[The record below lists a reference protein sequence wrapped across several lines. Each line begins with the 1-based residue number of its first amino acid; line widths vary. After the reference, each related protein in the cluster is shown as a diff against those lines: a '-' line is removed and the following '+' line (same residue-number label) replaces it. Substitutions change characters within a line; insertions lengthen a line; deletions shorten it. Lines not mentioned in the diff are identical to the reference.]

1 LITLSNDLGDN
12 LAIWVEGYQYPVDQA
27 DNFWDLNWLSVT
39 VRWQRGTTIWQ
50 ASDPCLTT
58 EELVDLRDWFEKLS
72 DGDSLHSSLGF
83 MEPCLSFEI
92 AQHGNE
98 PVLRIH
104 LAYELDPRKSEVVP
118 NAVAAESIKPI
129 NDDENPGVC
138 PDFPLRDCKIPLIIQ
153 ALNKAIEQFPVRLE
167 QDSEQEKPC

>member
-1 LITLSNDLGDN
+1 MITLSNDLGDN
-12 LAIWVEGYQYPVDQA
+12 LNISVEGYQYPVDQA

-39 VRWQRGTTIWQ
+39 MRWQRGTNISQ

-72 DGDSLHSSLGF
+72 DGDSSDPCMSF

-92 AQHGNE
+92 TQRENE

-104 LAYELDPRKSEVVP
+104 LAYELDPRKSEIVP
-118 NAVAAESIKPI
+118 NAVVAESIKPSQ
-129 NDDENPGVC
+129 DAENSGVC
-138 PDFPLRDCKIPLIIQ
+138 LGFPLKDCKIPTIIQ
-153 ALNKAIEQFPVRLE
+153 AITKAIEKFPVRQE
-167 QDSEQEKPC
+167 QGSEQEKSC